1 MVEHRD
7 DLKDERIKLLEKLL
21 LDIEYDIE
29 LQRDIIEKQ
38 RQEIKD
44 HIKKKEMLFELLQ
57 NLSYENVKELTSVE
71 HHLRT

>member
-1 MVEHRD
+1 MVERID
-7 DLKDERIKLLEKLL
+7 DLHDERLKQLDRQL

-44 HIKKKEMLFELLQ
+44 HIQRKEILQ
-57 NLSYENVKELTSVE
+57 KRARFKVVPK
-71 HHLRT
+71 

>member
-7 DLKDERIKLLEKLL
+7 DLKDERIKQLEKQL

-44 HIKKKEMLFELLQ
+44 HIKRQDLLKKRARLRV
-57 NLSYENVKELTSVE
+57 VK
-71 HHLRT
+71 

>member
-7 DLKDERIKLLEKLL
+7 DLKDERMRQLDRQL

-44 HIKKKEMLFELLQ
+44 HIKKKEILKQ
-57 NLSYENVKELTSVE
+57 RAR
-71 HHLRT
+71 LRVVPK

>member
-7 DLKDERIKLLEKLL
+7 DLKDERIKQLEKQL
-21 LDIEYDIE
+21 LDIEYDQELRIE

-44 HIKKKEMLFELLQ
+44 HVKRQDLLKKRARLRV
-57 NLSYENVKELTSVE
+57 VK
-71 HHLRT
+71 

>member
-1 MVEHRD
+1 MVEHID
-7 DLKDERIKLLEKLL
+7 DLHDERMRQLDRQL

-44 HIKKKEMLFELLQ
+44 HIKRKEILKKRAMLR
-57 NLSYENVKELTSVE
+57 VVPK
-71 HHLRT
+71 

>member
-7 DLKDERIKLLEKLL
+7 DLKDERIKQLEKQL

-44 HIKKKEMLFELLQ
+44 HIQRQDLLKKRARLRV
-57 NLSYENVKELTSVE
+57 VK
-71 HHLRT
+71 

>member
-1 MVEHRD
+1 MVEQID
-7 DLKDERIKLLEKLL
+7 DLKDEMIKQLEKQL

-44 HIKKKEMLFELLQ
+44 HIKKKDLLKKRAR
-57 NLSYENVKELTSVE
+57 LRVVK
-71 HHLRT
+71 

>member
-1 MVEHRD
+1 MVEQID
-7 DLKDERIKLLEKLL
+7 DLKDERIKQLEKQL

-44 HIKKKEMLFELLQ
+44 HIKRQDLLKKRAR
-57 NLSYENVKELTSVE
+57 
-71 HHLRT
+71 LRVVPK

>member
-1 MVEHRD
+1 MVEQID
-7 DLKDERIKLLEKLL
+7 DLKDERIKQLEKQL

-44 HIKKKEMLFELLQ
+44 HIKKKDLLKKRAK
-57 NLSYENVKELTSVE
+57 LRVVK
-71 HHLRT
+71 

>member
-1 MVEHRD
+1 MVEHID
-7 DLKDERIKLLEKLL
+7 DLKDERIKQLEKQL

-44 HIKKKEMLFELLQ
+44 HIKKKDLLKKRAR
-57 NLSYENVKELTSVE
+57 LRVVK
-71 HHLRT
+71 

>member
-1 MVEHRD
+1 MVEHIN
-7 DLKDERIKLLEKLL
+7 DLKDERIKQLEKQL

-44 HIKKKEMLFELLQ
+44 HIKRQEILKQ
-57 NLSYENVKELTSVE
+57 RAR
-71 HHLRT
+71 LRVVPK

>member
-1 MVEHRD
+1 MVEQID
-7 DLKDERIKLLEKLL
+7 DLKDERIKQLEKQL

-44 HIKKKEMLFELLQ
+44 HIKKKDLLKKRAR
-57 NLSYENVKELTSVE
+57 LRVVK
-71 HHLRT
+71 

>member
-1 MVEHRD
+1 MVEHID
-7 DLKDERIKLLEKLL
+7 DLDDERIKKLDRQL

-44 HIKKKEMLFELLQ
+44 HIKRKEILKKRA
-57 NLSYENVKELTSVE
+57 K
-71 HHLRT
+71 LRVVPK

>member
-1 MVEHRD
+1 MVEHIN
-7 DLKDERIKLLEKLL
+7 DLKDERIKQLEKQL

-44 HIKKKEMLFELLQ
+44 HIKRQDLLKKRAR
-57 NLSYENVKELTSVE
+57 
-71 HHLRT
+71 LRVVPK

>member
-1 MVEHRD
+1 MVEHID
-7 DLKDERIKLLEKLL
+7 DLDDERIKKLDRQL

-44 HIKKKEMLFELLQ
+44 HIKRKEILQ
-57 NLSYENVKELTSVE
+57 KRAR
-71 HHLRT
+71 LRVVPK

>member
-1 MVEHRD
+1 MVEYID
-7 DLKDERIKLLEKLL
+7 DLHDERIKQLDKQL

-44 HIKKKEMLFELLQ
+44 HIKRKEILKKRAR
-57 NLSYENVKELTSVE
+57 
-71 HHLRT
+71 LRVVPK

>member
-7 DLKDERIKLLEKLL
+7 DLKDERIKQLEKQL
-21 LDIEYDIE
+21 LDQELRIEYDIE

-44 HIKKKEMLFELLQ
+44 HIKRQDLLKKRARLRV
-57 NLSYENVKELTSVE
+57 VK
-71 HHLRT
+71 